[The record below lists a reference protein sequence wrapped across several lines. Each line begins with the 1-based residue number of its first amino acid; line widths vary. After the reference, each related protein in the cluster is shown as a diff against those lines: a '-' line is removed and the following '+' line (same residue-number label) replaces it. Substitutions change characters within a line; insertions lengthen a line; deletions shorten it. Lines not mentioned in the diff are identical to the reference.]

1 MSRRMLST
9 VTEQWHDKDLGEYP
23 TLWVGRSVF
32 IRSQAPSSVPSPC
45 HAASMED
52 EQGAA
57 HRGVQEARDR
67 LQRQLDLPRAPDG
80 PDRGQGVRESQPGS
94 GGPERA
100 FFNEPSGAERGG
112 TQDGACGVPQRHE
125 GKSHASH
132 PGRGGPVGHCDD
144 HRPVPGIDVRSDPGQ
159 LRGLGV
165 RRGTPERGEHAHRS
179 QEVREVAPTPAIPD
193 DFFDEGCGGRGHE
206 LPGRGDLRQGT
217 SSRICQ
223 DEKHRPWAREDGAC
237 PETINEPGSTTGGAS
252 RQVRF
257 DDASAVRR
265 DGEDE
270 DEAPRDG
277 AHAKHYE
284 HHEDFESCSSGLD
297 NDEGGRCNLGCY
309 AYGTFKGISRKT
321 SQWPNL
327 TRYLN
332 AFLADHVGEA
342 QSRATWTSL
351 ALLSN
356 CPTAV
361 HTDKNNLK
369 GSHNFLVSFGIGNG
383 GGVWVQEPGGGV
395 WRRGKDGQEVEGRV
409 MDTHEQGWEFDPR
422 LLHATEPFVGERWFL
437 AGYTPRTFPDATND
451 EKKVLRDLGS
461 PAPTKTEIR
470 MIRKQRHSP
479 GDHRGTL
486 FPTGPQCAKR
496 APEDCH
502 DAFSPVYHRPVD
514 YVRGDPGASVNMG
527 L

>member
-1 MSRRMLST
+1 M
-9 VTEQWHDKDLGEYP
+9 
-23 TLWVGRSVF
+23 
-32 IRSQAPSSVPSPC
+32 
-45 HAASMED
+45 
-52 EQGAA
+52 
-57 HRGVQEARDR
+57 
-67 LQRQLDLPRAPDG
+67 
-80 PDRGQGVRESQPGS
+80 
-94 GGPERA
+94 
-100 FFNEPSGAERGG
+100 
-112 TQDGACGVPQRHE
+112 
-125 GKSHASH
+125 
-132 PGRGGPVGHCDD
+132 
-144 HRPVPGIDVRSDPGQ
+144 
-159 LRGLGV
+159 
-165 RRGTPERGEHAHRS
+165 
-179 QEVREVAPTPAIPD
+179 
-193 DFFDEGCGGRGHE
+193 
-206 LPGRGDLRQGT
+206 
-217 SSRICQ
+217 
-223 DEKHRPWAREDGAC
+223 
-237 PETINEPGSTTGGAS
+237 
-252 RQVRF
+252 RF